1 MQRLIRTWCCGMLS
15 VVVWVMWVQTEEYKK
30 LKSEIKNTSRA
41 AVVETGEKAKQRK
54 VRATVLVDPEVHSA
68 EGRGGGAVGRGL
80 PPRHDFAAFCRAWND
95 AQCFFL
101 CGLIDGWCGQAEQG
115 YREML
120 TPLEQRR
127 QKYLER
133 KRQASGNR

>member
-1 MQRLIRTWCCGMLS
+1 MTCIAPRD
-15 VVVWVMWVQTEEYKK
+15 
-30 LKSEIKNTSRA
+30 
-41 AVVETGEKAKQRK
+41 VVE
-54 VRATVLVDPEVHSA
+54 
-68 EGRGGGAVGRGL
+68 GAVGHGA
-80 PPRHDFAAFCRAWND
+80 RHDFAALCRAVND
-95 AQCFFL
+95 AQCLCL
-101 CGLIDGWCGQAEQG
+101 CGLLDGWRGQAEQG